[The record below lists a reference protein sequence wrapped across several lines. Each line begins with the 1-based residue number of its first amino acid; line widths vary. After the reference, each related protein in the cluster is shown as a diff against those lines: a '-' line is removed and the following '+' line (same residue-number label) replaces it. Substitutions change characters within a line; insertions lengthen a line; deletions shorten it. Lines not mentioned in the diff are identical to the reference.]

1 MRRVFALLL
10 LFGLATAARPVAV
23 ATLPPYA
30 WLAEQ
35 VLGPGWEVRALVPPG
50 ANPHVYAP
58 RASDLKAV
66 IHARLVVMNGL
77 GLDDWMVQKIVRPN
91 ALEATLVRA
100 EESAGG
106 WIQKLPNGEPDP
118 HLWTDP
124 WILARFA
131 ERLAGAA
138 GELDPG
144 GEAGYQNRARRVAN
158 RLTAFGEDERRAFAA
173 LPGRRF
179 VAYKNPFSYLV
190 VRYRLERVFL
200 IGKAVNAEPSPR
212 ELAEAARVV
221 RTYRIP
227 ALVTPGILDREARR
241 IAANLGVGVV
251 TIDLLDRTNPDYLVT
266 WKKNLAAL
274 RSVLR

>member
-1 MRRVFALLL
+1 MRRVLALLF

-30 WLAEQ
+30 WLAGQ

-58 RASDLKAV
+58 RPSDLKAV
-66 IHARLVVMNGL
+66 MRARLVVMNGL
-77 GLDDWMVQKIVRPN
+77 GLDEWMVEKIVRPN
-91 ALEATLVRA
+91 ALKAVLLRA
-100 EESAGG
+100 EESANGRV
-106 WIQKLPNGEPDP
+106 QKLPSGEPDP

-131 ERLAGAA
+131 QRLAEAA
-138 GELDPG
+138 SELDPG
-144 GEAGYQNRARRVAN
+144 GMTGYQGRAREVAA
-158 RLTAFGEDERRAFAA
+158 RLTAFGEAEQAAFAE

-190 VRYRLERVFL
+190 ASYHLERAFL

-212 ELAEAARVV
+212 ELTEATRVI
-221 RTYRIP
+221 RAYRIP
-227 ALVTPGILDREARR
+227 ALVAPGMLSREAERV
-241 IAANLGVGVV
+241 AANLGVGVV
-251 TIDLLDRTNPDYLVT
+251 AIDLLDRTDPDYLAT

-274 RSVLR
+274 RAVLR